1 MEPLPATKQETK
13 PKTKNNE
20 HARRNK
26 YRKMLLGLGFWIQ
39 GFRCYPWMA
48 VVFFL
53 KDGLRVD
60 PSTMQ
65 ILQNSAS
72 FPMVAKP
79 VYGLVSDSFYV
90 YGQHRVPYIAAG

>member
-1 MEPLPATKQETK
+1 MEPLPATK

-90 YGQHRVPYIAAG
+90 YGQHRVPYIAAGGMA